1 MDKNSLAASKIKEIR
16 IEKNILQKQVA
27 KAIGLGEN
35 AYSRIEGGFTQITVN
50 NLFKIAETLETTV
63 DNILSLKNSK
73 ISNNSNNVVMSQFNE
88 CTVNVHLT
96 AKEFTE
102 LYNMIKSKK

>member
-16 IEKNILQKQVA
+16 IEKNLLQKQVA

-35 AYSRIEGGFTQITVN
+35 AYSRIEGGHTQITIN
-50 NLFKIAETLETTV
+50 NLFKIAESLETSV
-63 DNILSLKNSK
+63 EKILSLKHSN

-88 CTVNVHLT
+88 GTVNIQMT
-96 AKEFTE
+96 PKEFIE
-102 LYNMIKSKK
+102 VYNIVKSK